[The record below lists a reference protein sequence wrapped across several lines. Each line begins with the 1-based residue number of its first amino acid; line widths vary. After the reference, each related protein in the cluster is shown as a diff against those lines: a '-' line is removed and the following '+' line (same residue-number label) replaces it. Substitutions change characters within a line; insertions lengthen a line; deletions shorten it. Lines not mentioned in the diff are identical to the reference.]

1 MKEKIIDA
9 AIKEFKQKGL
19 KFTMSDV
26 AKRLSISKKTIYT
39 VFESKQALLYAIAD
53 SYAADFESMQEE
65 LENDNSL
72 NELQKLQ
79 KLLCAL
85 PEKYCDIGLNRIY
98 ELSRKYPGPY
108 RHLMASVNNG
118 WKLAEEYLRKG
129 LEENRI
135 KEISV
140 PVAMAMVKGTV
151 HSFMETDILYH
162 NGITYKQGKNEIVKI
177 LMKGIQK

>member
-9 AIKEFKQKGL
+9 AIKQKGS
-19 KFTMSDV
+19 KFIMGDV

-53 SYAADFESMQEE
+53 SYAADFERMQEE

-79 KLLCAL
+79 KLLCSL

-108 RHLMASVNNG
+108 RHLMSSPGSGKTA
-118 WKLAEEYLRKG
+118 LL
-129 LEENRI
+129 
-135 KEISV
+135 
-140 PVAMAMVKGTV
+140 KGTIEA
-151 HSFMETDILYH
+151 S
-162 NGITYKQGKNEIVKI
+162 KKN
-177 LMKGIQK
+177 